1 MAAPNRRLLAV
12 WENIAYRG
20 LELLSRRGFGRT
32 SPLAFVCRELL
43 SERGEASG
51 TALAH
56 ELAERYLKLTP
67 ALREAFLLSLLNKD
81 YLPDPKV
88 VTDAADQYRLRPN
101 SETLNA
107 LITVA
112 EPLRQEL
119 FRRINLAPGGTGVVI
134 QMRTDLLK
142 MLPRHPELKSVD
154 ADMRHLLASWF
165 NRGFLHLERIDW
177 TTPAFILEKL
187 IEYEAVHA
195 IDGWDDLRRRL
206 ASDRRCFAF
215 FHPALPREPVIF
227 IEIALTEGIASS
239 VQTLLDRNSPPID
252 ARRADTAVFY
262 SITNCLEGLRGI
274 SFGNFLIKQV
284 VAELEAEKLN
294 VRTFVTLSPMPD
306 MRKWWTNLPEARKAE
321 LVTAKERETLESN
334 HPALMRLAAQYLLAE
349 RRGERALDP
358 VAAFHL
364 GNGASVQKIHF
375 NGDCSEKGIAQSF
388 GLMVSYRYRPH
399 RLERNHEAYV
409 KQGRIAASA
418 EVRSLLPK
426 SEPKS
431 PPGQTPLVA

>member
-1 MAAPNRRLLAV
+1 MAASNRRFLAV
-12 WENIAYRG
+12 WESIAYRG
-20 LELLSRRGFGRT
+20 LELLSKRGFAKAA
-32 SPLAFVCRELL
+32 PLASVCRELL

-51 TALAH
+51 TALAR
-56 ELAERYLKLTP
+56 ELAERYLKLSP
-67 ALREAFLLSLLNKD
+67 ASREAFLLSLLNKD
-81 YLPDPKV
+81 FLPDPKV
-88 VTDAADQYRLRPN
+88 VTEAADQYRVRPN

-112 EPLRQEL
+112 EPPRQEL

-154 ADMRHLLASWF
+154 ADMRHLLGSWF

-206 ASDRRCFAF
+206 AADRRCFAF
-215 FHPALPREPVIF
+215 FHPALPQEPLIF
-227 IEIALTEGIASS
+227 IEIALTHGIAGS
-239 VQTLLDRNSPPID
+239 VQTLLDRNTPPLD
-252 ARRADTAVFY
+252 VHRTDTAVFY

-284 VAELEAEKLN
+284 VTELEEEKLKLRN
-294 VRTFVTLSPMPD
+294 FVTLSPLPD
-306 MRKWWTNLPEARKAE
+306 FRKWWTGLSEARRAE
-321 LVTAKERETLESN
+321 LTTAKERETLETN
-334 HPALMRLAAQYLLAE
+334 RIALMRLAAYYLLVE
-349 RRGERALDP
+349 RRGERAFDP
-358 VAAFHL
+358 VASFHL
-364 GNGASVQKIHF
+364 GNGASVQRIHF
-375 NGDCSEKGIAQSF
+375 DGDRSEKGRAQSF
-388 GLMVSYRYRPH
+388 GLMVSYCYKPD

-409 KQGRIAASA
+409 KQGRIAASS
-418 EVRSLLPK
+418 EVRSLLH
-426 SEPKS
+426 KS
-431 PPGQTPLVA
+431 PPKPGASQTPLVA

>member
-20 LELLSRRGFGRT
+20 LELLSKRGFAKAA
-32 SPLAFVCRELL
+32 PLASVCRELL

-51 TALAH
+51 TALAR

-67 ALREAFLLSLLNKD
+67 ALREVFLLSLLNKD
-81 YLPDPKV
+81 FLPDPKV

-165 NRGFLHLERIDW
+165 NRGFLQLERIDW

-206 ASDRRCFAF
+206 AADRRCFAF
-215 FHPALPREPVIF
+215 F
-227 IEIALTEGIASS
+227 
-239 VQTLLDRNSPPID
+239 
-252 ARRADTAVFY
+252 
-262 SITNCLEGLRGI
+262 
-274 SFGNFLIKQV
+274 
-284 VAELEAEKLN
+284 
-294 VRTFVTLSPMPD
+294 
-306 MRKWWTNLPEARKAE
+306 
-321 LVTAKERETLESN
+321 
-334 HPALMRLAAQYLLAE
+334 
-349 RRGERALDP
+349 
-358 VAAFHL
+358 
-364 GNGASVQKIHF
+364 
-375 NGDCSEKGIAQSF
+375 
-388 GLMVSYRYRPH
+388 
-399 RLERNHEAYV
+399 
-409 KQGRIAASA
+409 
-418 EVRSLLPK
+418 
-426 SEPKS
+426 
-431 PPGQTPLVA
+431 